1 MGLRPRIPGYD
12 LARYLAVFGFVVVDM
27 VGAVVWGDHGA
38 GFGERPEGPVV
49 LYWSWQLWWG
59 RASAMLAVLAGTGL
73 ALLFREGL
81 GDDERA
87 RKRRVVL
94 RRCVFL
100 FATGHL
106 WNSSTLWSF
115 SILHYYTFFLAI
127 GLLFVR
133 ARTRVLALAAA
144 GFALVGVVDTLAF
157 KELPDWM
164 TGGGVEQELGEDE
177 LAALE
182 GDAALTAPPVEGS
195 AAPDA
200 GGAHAGDEPTAP
212 DDGDPGSGGE
222 PDEDFEFEGDF
233 GDPKLW
239 EAEFWSLRH
248 HLTGTLF
255 DGMYPVF
262 PWMAFLLFG
271 MWLGRQK
278 LQSRRFQLLM
288 VAAGSL
294 AAAAGLLPQ
303 HAAADPDI
311 VLLLGTEAIPPG
323 PFYVLSAGGSAAA
336 AG

>member
-133 ARTRVLALAAA
+133 ACVSVSECEVARLFVAQGDEQCVCVALCDAPRPCCLETPGWRTR
-144 GFALVGVVDTLAF
+144 
-157 KELPDWM
+157 
-164 TGGGVEQELGEDE
+164 
-177 LAALE
+177 
-182 GDAALTAPPVEGS
+182 S
-195 AAPDA
+195 C
-200 GGAHAGDEPTAP
+200 
-212 DDGDPGSGGE
+212 
-222 PDEDFEFEGDF
+222 
-233 GDPKLW
+233 
-239 EAEFWSLRH
+239 
-248 HLTGTLF
+248 
-255 DGMYPVF
+255 
-262 PWMAFLLFG
+262 
-271 MWLGRQK
+271 
-278 LQSRRFQLLM
+278 
-288 VAAGSL
+288 
-294 AAAAGLLPQ
+294 
-303 HAAADPDI
+303 
-311 VLLLGTEAIPPG
+311 
-323 PFYVLSAGGSAAA
+323 
-336 AG
+336 